1 MSEQLQSSLN
11 IGSQDSHI
19 NLAKASPVLFP
30 RKNIANYF
38 KSISSRAF
46 YSLTIN
52 KITKKI
58 TFRLS
63 QYNFMIYFVQI
74 CLDTY
79 HNIKSM
85 LSKRAGEVAQHNERL
100 KGLFG
105 CVHQLNA
112 LASLLYEKSYQ
123 HDPPNPPCLL
133 NQAYH
138 HVYNSN
144 ISLRCHDFLSFQS

>member
-1 MSEQLQSSLN
+1 M
-11 IGSQDSHI
+11 
-19 NLAKASPVLFP
+19 
-30 RKNIANYF
+30 
-38 KSISSRAF
+38 
-46 YSLTIN
+46 TIN
-52 KITKKI
+52 NITKKI

-85 LSKRAGEVAQHNERL
+85 LSKRAGEVAQDNESL

-112 LASLLYEKSYQ
+112 LASLLYEKSY
-123 HDPPNPPCLL
+123 
-133 NQAYH
+133 
-138 HVYNSN
+138 
-144 ISLRCHDFLSFQS
+144 

>member
-38 KSISSRAF
+38 KSISRRASH
-46 YSLTIN
+46 SLTIN

-85 LSKRAGEVAQHNERL
+85 LSKRAGEVAQDNESL

-112 LASLLYEKSYQ
+112 LASLLYEKSYY
-123 HDPPNPPCLL
+123 HVPPNPPCLL
-133 NQAYH
+133 INQAYH
-138 HVYNSN
+138 HV
-144 ISLRCHDFLSFQS
+144 QAK

>member
-52 KITKKI
+52 KITKKNHLSAVTI
-58 TFRLS
+58 QFYDIFCSNLFR
-63 QYNFMIYFVQI
+63 YII
-74 CLDTY
+74 
-79 HNIKSM
+79 
-85 LSKRAGEVAQHNERL
+85 
-100 KGLFG
+100 
-105 CVHQLNA
+105 
-112 LASLLYEKSYQ
+112 
-123 HDPPNPPCLL
+123 
-133 NQAYH
+133 
-138 HVYNSN
+138 
-144 ISLRCHDFLSFQS
+144 IS